1 MYLLLWIFWN
11 VVYCVGCVSLWWCSV
26 LVLSTS
32 GTGCCVRADTIQYC
46 MVRTIPW
53 NSPASFTRTL
63 SQFDLYTFYFMYSY
77 RYLVSYKTNILEK
90 SKETVNVC
98 CWDLRLYFMF
108 CSFVLNFG
116 CLETSPEKPDFS
128 KSGVHGGNGPRGSWL
143 NSLCAIRCL
152 YLCVYFG
159 TYVTLWIIFYIPK
172 NRVLKMVH

>member
-1 MYLLLWIFWN
+1 MYGPILYSTVWCEQYPGIRPLHSPGL
-11 VVYCVGCVSLWWCSV
+11 YHSLI
-26 LVLSTS
+26 ST
-32 GTGCCVRADTIQYC
+32 
-46 MVRTIPW
+46 
-53 NSPASFTRTL
+53 L
-63 SQFDLYTFYFMYSY
+63 FYFMYFY

-98 CWDLRLYFMF
+98 CWDLRLHFMF

-116 CLETSPEKPDFS
+116 CLESSPEKPDFS

-143 NSLCAIRCL
+143 NSPCAIRCL